1 MTIHEGIPIGSLK
14 PLEPPKAV
22 LPTPKLPEFKE
33 PSAEE
38 TAAGIAR
45 QNRVKAHMVFEVN
58 GRVIGVHFQDGFTTF
73 QSGFAAEAV
82 NEAKAQAA
90 RLGYDGEAGADF
102 VAQAITQAL
111 KTRFGSQVQAR
122 AYDAAQA
129 PTRGEI
135 FAQWFGAQERGNQV
149 NLRG

>member
-14 PLEPPKAV
+14 PLDLPRTV
-22 LPTPKLPEFKE
+22 LPTPKLPELAE

-45 QNRVKAHMVFEVN
+45 QNRVKAHTIFEVN
-58 GRVIGVHFQDGFTTF
+58 GKAIGAHFQDGFTTF
-73 QSGFAAEAV
+73 QSGFAADAV

-102 VAQAITQAL
+102 VARAIVQAL
-111 KTRFGSQVQAR
+111 EARFGSQVQAR
-122 AYDAAQA
+122 AYDAAQS

-135 FAQWFGAQERGNQV
+135 FAQWFGAETKGGQLNFKG
-149 NLRG
+149 